1 MSLVRPLPVFVAL
14 LLAVALISGGC
25 EGTAGSSTIAAIG
38 QTTVAPTTAS
48 PTTSAPSPT
57 TTTSTT
63 AAPVVVGDPVRGG
76 VLRLGLDSAV
86 AESIGLV
93 DGSSVG
99 PSINPL
105 LMHPDASEIARLVIP
120 GAYRLDAETG
130 EVSPWLVERIPSLG
144 DGVEISDDGTV
155 TVTYTV
161 RDEAVWEDGTA
172 VTGADFAFTHNLLE
186 RHGESLPGGE
196 VDQHSLIDSES
207 IVVDGKTIT
216 FDLTEP
222 DVTFERLFE
231 WVLPAHIINPDTFLD
246 DWNDQL
252 WPSAGPFRFVSF
264 ERDAAY
270 STEPS
275 VVTVERNPAYWET
288 DPSTGEQLPYLDGI
302 EVYAFP
308 GGTESGEAANR
319 FKAGALDAAIGRFV
333 APWELPAFGDLDELG
348 LELITQWD
356 TLYEVM
362 VFNLDGGNL
371 EVNPNSHNDSVE
383 YRRAVLAAI
392 DRPTISELPGMEP
405 VDSIIG
411 IAVDRYGTDLWSAY
425 DDVDRVEDLL
435 AGVAE
440 PHKTVYGSSNAD
452 ETITIGTWV
461 ADQLTS
467 AGIDTSTEFSG
478 VFWDTRFPERQ
489 LDVFALRAFAS
500 VGGLSSVAEMME
512 FYLPEGDLLD
522 WTGLDDEANRF
533 TEIVAQARIEFDQDQ
548 LAELLIEAEAIL
560 ADNALIYPIARR
572 QTSNAVYQPERIQ
585 GISPNRYQGWNTWNA
600 AMWWSPT
607 G

>member
-1 MSLVRPLPVFVAL
+1 M
-14 LLAVALISGGC
+14 
-25 EGTAGSSTIAAIG
+25 
-38 QTTVAPTTAS
+38 Q
-48 PTTSAPSPT
+48 
-57 TTTSTT
+57 
-63 AAPVVVGDPVRGG
+63 
-76 VLRLGLDSAV
+76 
-86 AESIGLV
+86 
-93 DGSSVG
+93 
-99 PSINPL
+99 
-105 LMHPDASEIARLVIP
+105 HDASEIARLVVP
-120 GAYRLDAETG
+120 GAYRLDAESG
-130 EVSPWLVERIPSLG
+130 ETSPWLVERIPSLG
-144 DGVEISDDGTV
+144 DGVEIGDDGTV
-155 TVTYTV
+155 TITYTV
-161 RDEAVWEDGTA
+161 KDEAVWEDGTA

-186 RHGESLPGGE
+186 RHGESLPGGA

-207 IVVDGKTIT
+207 IVVDGKSIT
-216 FDLTEP
+216 FDLTKP
-222 DVTFERLFE
+222 DVTFDRLFE

-275 VVTVERNPAYWET
+275 VVTVERNPNYWET

-308 GGTESGEAANR
+308 GGTESGAAANR
-319 FKAGALDAAIGRFV
+319 FKEGALDAAIGRFV

-356 TLYEVM
+356 TLYEVI

-371 EVNPNSHNDSVE
+371 EVNPNSHNDSVD
-383 YRRAVLAAI
+383 YRRAVLASI
-392 DRPTISELPGMEP
+392 DRSTVGELPGMEP

-425 DDVDRVEDLL
+425 DDVDQVEGLL
-435 AGVAE
+435 AGIAE
-440 PHKTVYGSSNAD
+440 PHEAVYGSSNAG
-452 ETITIGTWV
+452 ETITIGTWA

-478 VFWDTRFPERQ
+478 IFWDTQFPERE

-500 VGGLSSVAEMME
+500 LGGLSSVAEMME
-512 FYLPEGDLLD
+512 FYLPDGDLLD
-522 WTGLDDEANRF
+522 WTGLDDEAQRF
-533 TEIVAQARIEFDQDQ
+533 TEIVTQARVEFDKDQ

-572 QTSNAVYQPERIQ
+572 QTSNAVYQPGRIQ